1 MRFKIKAAVLAIV
14 VFIFV
19 VGFAASRFS
28 LAALEE
34 PSRMEISLATAGKHF
49 LISRAS
55 RHGVP
60 SPDPPNIGE
69 GNKLYGTECAIC
81 HGQDAHK
88 PTDAGRWMYPRAADL
103 TSIAV
108 QQYSDREL
116 FWIVK
121 NGIKLSGMPAF
132 GAVETDQHIWQMVQ
146 YLRSVGQQNQ

>member
-1 MRFKIKAAVLAIV
+1 
-14 VFIFV
+14 
-19 VGFAASRFS
+19 
-28 LAALEE
+28 
-34 PSRMEISLATAGKHF
+34 
-49 LISRAS
+49 
-55 RHGVP
+55 
-60 SPDPPNIGE
+60 
-69 GNKLYGTECAIC
+69 
-81 HGQDAHK
+81 
-88 PTDAGRWMYPRAADL
+88 MYPRAADL